1 MHRNLIRNKE
11 WGLWGRGMG
20 WSQVSTVAASVVRRP
35 EGRVHG
41 VKRSDMSLKKE
52 AMRG

>member
-1 MHRNLIRNKE
+1 MPRNLIRNKE

-20 WSQVSTVAASVVRRP
+20 WSRVSTVAASVVRCP
-35 EGRVHG
+35 EGQVHG
-41 VKRSDMSLKKE
+41 VERSDMSLKKE